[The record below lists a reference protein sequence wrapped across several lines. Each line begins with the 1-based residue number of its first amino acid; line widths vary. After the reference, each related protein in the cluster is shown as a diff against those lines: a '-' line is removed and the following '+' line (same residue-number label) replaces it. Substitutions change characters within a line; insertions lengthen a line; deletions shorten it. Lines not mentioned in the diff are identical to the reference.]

1 MAWVLGT
8 VTGHQALADIL
19 HNIVTGTSVQSVAIN
34 AAGTGYSVGDVLT
47 IAGGTATVT
56 AQLQVVTVGG
66 SGEVTA
72 VRIINSGLYTVN
84 PTTTGNAVTDTGA
97 GSGCTINLTMGTNGW
112 TSRRS
117 TNVGGS
123 GEREIIV
130 EGAGSGSD
138 AIMVGWR
145 TFSDTPSGARNFELA
160 GMTGFQTGNTW
171 ENQPGISPGRF
182 TTAND
187 QGCYVPLTTSTIDYR
202 VSVTPYRIVA
212 VFKIGS
218 NYPSMH
224 LGFLNR
230 YGTAGEYPY
239 PLFVGGTTNQ
249 WNMLASS
256 SSVHHSGF
264 SDPGRFTTSSIGPSY
279 VRLPGGVWSRV
290 SNWMWSGTTRG
301 SESSNSMVFP
311 SGIDASPS
319 FDAGD
324 DWIAPVT
331 SGILQY
337 GGDIIPTSGNPGTQA
352 TRLLR
357 TTNSGGDLYIMVPCN
372 VINYGSN
379 HGILG
384 EIDGVFWFDGQGG
397 VVPNDTLTVGTQR
410 YRVFQCG
417 ARTDNWAKFA
427 VKEA

>member
-1 MAWVLGT
+1 MSWILGT
-8 VTGHQALADIL
+8 VTGHQAMADML

-34 AAGTGYSVGDVLT
+34 AAGTGYSVGDILT
-47 IAGGTATVT
+47 VAGGTATIT

-66 SGEVTA
+66 GGAVTA

-123 GEREIIV
+123 GEREVIV
-130 EGAGSGSD
+130 EGAGAGSD

-145 TFSDTPSGARNFELA
+145 TFTDASSGARNFELA
-160 GMTGFQTGNTW
+160 GMTGFQSGNTW
-171 ENQPGISPGRF
+171 DNQPGISPGRF
-182 TTAND
+182 STAND
-187 QGCYVPLTTSTIDYR
+187 QGCYVPLTASTIDFW
-202 VSVTPYRIVA
+202 VSVSPYRILA

-230 YGTAGEYPY
+230 FGTAGEYPY
-239 PLFVGGTTNQ
+239 PLFVCGTTNE
-249 WNMLASS
+249 WDMLASS
-256 SSVHHSGF
+256 SSIHHSGV
-264 SDPGRFTTSSIGPSY
+264 SDPMRFSTSTIGPAY
-279 VRLPGGVWSRV
+279 VRLPGGVWGRV
-290 SNWMWSGTTRG
+290 SNSSWSGVARTV
-301 SESSNSMVFP
+301 ESGGTYVFP
-311 SGIDASPS
+311 TGLDNSPTY
-319 FDAGD
+319 DAGD
-324 DWIAPVT
+324 NWPNLS
-331 SGILQY
+331 SGAVDV
-337 GGDIIPTSGNPGTQA
+337 GDFVPGAGNPGTQA

-357 TTNSGGDLYIMVPCN
+357 TINSGGDLYILRPCSLFN
-372 VINYGSN
+372 TGSGF
-379 HGILG
+379 GILG
-384 EIDGVFWFDGQGG
+384 EVDGLFWFDAQGG
-397 VVPNDTLTVGTQR
+397 VVPNDTITVGTQR

-417 ARTDNWAKFA
+417 ARTDNWAKFC